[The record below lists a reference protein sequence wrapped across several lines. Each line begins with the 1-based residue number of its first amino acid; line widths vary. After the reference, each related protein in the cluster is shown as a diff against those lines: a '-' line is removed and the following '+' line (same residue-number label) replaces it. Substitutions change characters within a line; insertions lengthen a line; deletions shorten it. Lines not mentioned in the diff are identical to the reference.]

1 MKKSTKLFKRFF
13 ALLLVVLMSI
23 ESIGAVVSDNDGSAF
38 ITKAEFDSLKNNFQ
52 SQIDQYNTSIDSKID
67 GAIASYLAGINVQVW
82 KKNSIINSDWKEIS
96 CFNGNILPG
105 YELPSFTG
113 AWVFNNAYKET
124 PDNVRREDW
133 KNFNLILTSSY
144 DGSNNFMTRPLCTGN
159 EEGVSSYT
167 NGIVWDGITNYWTE
181 SWNLTSITK
190 KANSPYALND
200 PVNFTFT
207 ASVNNLHDLRYN
219 GYVQNLSDLSTY
231 NRPTF
236 TYVVREKS
244 TGNVNETTYSITE
257 GNYVKKMVTNVVIKE
272 PSSEAR
278 NYRHIIQYDKST
290 TWTLSNPNFLNTF
303 RINNNN
309 TKTSKSLND
318 SSTINKNFSLAAF
331 DVRSYDNV
339 NVISSNNVTGLT
351 TGRYALYK
359 LNDGDVALALSDDV
373 ESTLPSIGM
382 LPSDVAANSI
392 KQFSSN
398 INWFLDKDEW
408 TIAPPTLEQGIP
420 VLRGKSGMKF
430 KWDIMFK
437 QGKTYNTTTNS
448 YVNSSDNPIIMLSNG
463 PFIDKDQPS
472 ALIETSVDGGVTK
485 QNYQIIPVNT
495 KKTLEWTLEN
505 DGIVYAK
512 WWNNATDPS
521 ATNWIHTLDVANSST
536 FEYIEEN

>member
-1 MKKSTKLFKRFF
+1 MKKSTRIVKRLLALF
-13 ALLLVVLMSI
+13 LVVLMSI
-23 ESIGAVVSDNDGSAF
+23 NTLGAVVSDNDGSAF

-67 GAIASYLAGINVQVW
+67 GSIASYLAGIDVQVW

-96 CFNGNILPG
+96 CFNGNILPV

-124 PDNVRREDW
+124 PENVRREDW

-200 PVNFTFT
+200 PVNFTFA

-219 GYVQNLSDLSTY
+219 GYVQNLNNLSTY
-231 NRPTF
+231 NLPTF
-236 TYVVREKS
+236 TYVVTEKS
-244 TGNVNETTYSITE
+244 TGNVTRTSYSITE
-257 GNYVKKMVTNVVIKE
+257 GNYVKNMVTNVVIKE

-331 DVRSYDNV
+331 DVRSYDGV
-339 NVISSNNVTGLT
+339 DVISSNNVIGLT
-351 TGRYALYK
+351 TGRYYLYK
-359 LNDGDVALALSDDV
+359 LNNGDVALTLSDDV

-420 VLRGKSGMKF
+420 VLRGKSGMKI